1 MGRQV
6 VEATVR
12 GDASG
17 LANTIRVREW
27 TLVGDEPEAI
37 GGTDTGPSPFE
48 YLLSALGCCTSM
60 TLALYAKRKGWPL
73 EAVEVHLRHERVVGE
88 SPLDRIGRVKDCI
101 AYGPGILDLAHQ
113 PDEYVVIEDMV
124 DSAKIMAL
132 ALHHL
137 LHGRA

>member
-1 MGRQV
+1 MGKQV

-27 TLVGDEPEAI
+27 SLVGDEPEAI

-73 EAVEVHLRHERVVGE
+73 EAVEVHLRHERVVGQ
-88 SPLDRIGRVKDCI
+88 SPLDRIGRVIELVGPLDDEQRARLIEI
-101 AYGPGILDLAHQ
+101 ANKCPVHQ
-113 PDEYVVIEDMV
+113 
-124 DSAKIMAL
+124 AL
-132 ALHHL
+132 TKGSHVETSEAE
-137 LHGRA
+137 R